1 MNSLLTLG
9 RNLNAPPG
17 LQNLAFKFLYIITK
31 MRGAKV
37 VVRLFPHEVVDV
49 EPVLA
54 LLSKQDPKNY
64 QV

>member
-1 MNSLLTLG
+1 
-9 RNLNAPPG
+9 
-17 LQNLAFKFLYIITK
+17 

-54 LLSKQDPKNY
+54 LLSRQNPENHAVSKTLHSMSS
-64 QV
+64 VT

>member
-1 MNSLLTLG
+1 
-9 RNLNAPPG
+9 
-17 LQNLAFKFLYIITK
+17 

-54 LLSKQDPKNY
+54 LLAKQDPESHGVGGGNLY
-64 QV
+64 N